1 MTQRLLGSAIGAIL
15 VTLALVTLMQSLV
28 AMGGGGLNKNKG
40 VRIQDFLRTMD
51 DSDTQS
57 KKRELPDKEEVE
69 EAPEME
75 AMEMETAPSELKM
88 DGLGISAQPDLS
100 LAGGVGVGSADMD
113 TVPLV
118 RVNPRYPPR
127 ALAFPGADGA
137 PLYAPA
143 VQLGAPPT
151 GKDALEFAHLAA
163 RGDDGAAAARA
174 ERLDDAAVSAD
185 LAAFR
190 GANPAAALGAITAT
204 RLG

>member
-127 ALAFPGADGA
+127 AQSRGIEGWVQLEFTITPQGTVTDVKIIDADPKGYFERSA
-137 PLYAPA
+137 KRA
-143 VQLGAPPT
+143 VQKYKYKPKVVD
-151 GKDALEFAHLAA
+151 GK
-163 RGDDGAAAARA
+163 
-174 ERLDDAAVSAD
+174 AVSRPGIQLVLSFD
-185 LAAFR
+185 
-190 GANPAAALGAITAT
+190 IED
-204 RLG
+204 

>member
-1 MTQRLLGSAIGAIL
+1 MTQRLLGSAIGAVL
-15 VTLALVTLMQSLV
+15 VTLALVTMMQSLV

-75 AMEMETAPSELKM
+75 AMELEAAPSELKM
-88 DGLGISAQPDLS
+88 EGMGISAQPDLA

-127 ALAFPGADGA
+127 AQSRGIEGWVQLEFTITPQGTVTDVKIIDADPKGYFERSA
-137 PLYAPA
+137 KRA
-143 VQLGAPPT
+143 VQKYKYKPKVVD
-151 GKDALEFAHLAA
+151 GKAVA
-163 RGDDGAAAARA
+163 RPGIQLVLSFDIED
-174 ERLDDAAVSAD
+174 
-185 LAAFR
+185 
-190 GANPAAALGAITAT
+190 
-204 RLG
+204 